1 MGRSA
6 DSIYMVMEFVEH
18 DLKGLAESMR
28 QPFTTAEARAAPAR
42 PRALLPG
49 WGQHNLKGLK
59 ESMRQPSSAAK
70 ARRAPVQPHGLPCGT
85 STSRVGS
92 RQTCACRS

>member
-28 QPFTTAEARAAPAR
+28 QPFTAAGPRRGPAQLRTAAAR
-42 PRALLPG
+42 
-49 WGQHNLKGLK
+49 
-59 ESMRQPSSAAK
+59 
-70 ARRAPVQPHGLPCGT
+70 V
-85 STSRVGS
+85 
-92 RQTCACRS
+92 